1 MVALLAIAAVAAAAS
16 SNSSQFVSAM
26 ELEEQPTAQ
35 LMVVNGTHVE
45 PGNMLATRLEE
56 KRPPAEG
63 NRTLSEPVDMLQ
75 FMMQQARR
83 QSESRRERMKEAVKK
98 RDRMVAQAQEMMK
111 KGPVGIRM
119 NMETGEEEL
128 VQLERHATPS
138 TWIGS
143 YVIPLLMW
151 LSLGACCLRRA
162 QPELYELGEARALEA
177 WKPLEAQVTRW
188 IQERGITM
196 QGVTRVAV
204 SLYFLHEGAQVSPQS
219 RIFTRIAYVH

>member
-1 MVALLAIAAVAAAAS
+1 
-16 SNSSQFVSAM
+16 M

-119 NMETGEEEL
+119 NMETG
-128 VQLERHATPS
+128 
-138 TWIGS
+138 
-143 YVIPLLMW
+143 
-151 LSLGACCLRRA
+151 
-162 QPELYELGEARALEA
+162 
-177 WKPLEAQVTRW
+177 
-188 IQERGITM
+188 
-196 QGVTRVAV
+196 
-204 SLYFLHEGAQVSPQS
+204 
-219 RIFTRIAYVH
+219 